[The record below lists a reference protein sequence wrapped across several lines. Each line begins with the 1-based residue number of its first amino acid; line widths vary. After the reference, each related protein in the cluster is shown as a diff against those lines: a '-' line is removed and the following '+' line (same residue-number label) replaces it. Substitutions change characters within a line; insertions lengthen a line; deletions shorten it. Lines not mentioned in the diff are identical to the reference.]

1 MEIFFSAIKMIISA
15 VYHTFCG
22 FATGIIKAI
31 PALKEFND
39 LLSIFSTKGV
49 LAYYLG
55 VPMFVVSILLVVL
68 RFCLKENKVS
78 G

>member
-1 MEIFFSAIKMIISA
+1 MEIFFSVMKMIISA
-15 VYHTFCG
+15 VYHIFCG

-39 LLSIFSTKGV
+39 LLSIFSPKGV

-55 VPMFVVSILLVVL
+55 VPLIVVSILLVVL
-68 RFCLKENKVS
+68 RFCLKENKV
-78 G
+78 